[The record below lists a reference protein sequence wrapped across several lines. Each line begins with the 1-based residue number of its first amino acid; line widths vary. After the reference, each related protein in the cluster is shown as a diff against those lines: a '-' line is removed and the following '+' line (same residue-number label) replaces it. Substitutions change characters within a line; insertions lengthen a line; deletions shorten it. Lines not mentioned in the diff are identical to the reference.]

1 MTKQNVP
8 EHAKTWTHR
17 ADNRDRLIAAGYIL
31 LSEKGYEATTVKEVA
46 HVAGV
51 SPGLFHYYFT
61 SKDELLRAVLQEA
74 GVRYGRLMGELRAT
88 VPPDSFLETAFTAL
102 RERIRQEPGWY
113 RLHYELYALGLR
125 NPTFQPVLGEM
136 LGYIRQMFA
145 RALQAATGGDEGRAQ
160 ALAAVVLACFDGL
173 ALQQLAQPEAD
184 LTGAYDLVLALVLAD
199 KPPTR
204 NDP

>member
-1 MTKQNVP
+1 MTKHNVP
-8 EHAKTWTHR
+8 GREKTWTHR
-17 ADNRDRLIAAGYIL
+17 PDNRERLIAAGYL
-31 LSEKGYEATTVKEVA
+31 VLSEKGYEATTVKEVA

-51 SPGLFHYYFT
+51 SPGLFHYYFA

-88 VPPDSFLETAFTAL
+88 VPPDRFLETAFDTV

-136 LGYIRQMFA
+136 LGYIRQMFS
-145 RALQAATGGDEGRAQ
+145 RAFQGVTGGDEARAQ
-160 ALAAVVLACFDGL
+160 ALAAVVLACLDGL
-173 ALQQLAQPEAD
+173 ALQQLAQPDAD
-184 LTGAYDLVLALVLAD
+184 LTGAYDLVLALVLAG
-199 KPPTR
+199 KPPT
-204 NDP
+204 P